1 MYFYDIPLFV
11 FGWRLVVDGAIEGPV
26 AFRVVGEGD
35 AGSEEGGWIACEMEM
50 EMEH

>member
-26 AFRVVGEGD
+26 AFGVVGEGD
-35 AGSEEGGWIACEMEM
+35 AGTE
-50 EMEH
+50 